1 MGCILI
7 SFSRDIRPDRLRD
20 DRPRIEDRLRIDSRP
35 RIEDRLRVDDRRDDR
50 LLPRDR
56 RIDDRRPDNRR
67 DRDVR
72 DQRSSRRR

>member
-1 MGCILI
+1 M
-7 SFSRDIRPDRLRD
+7 
-20 DRPRIEDRLRIDSRP
+20 
-35 RIEDRLRVDDRRDDR
+35 EDRLRVDDRRDDR
-50 LLPRDR
+50 MMSRDR